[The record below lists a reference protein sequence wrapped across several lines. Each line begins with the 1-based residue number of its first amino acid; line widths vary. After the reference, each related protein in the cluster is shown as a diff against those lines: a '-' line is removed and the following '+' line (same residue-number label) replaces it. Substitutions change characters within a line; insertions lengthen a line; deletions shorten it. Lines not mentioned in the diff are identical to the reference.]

1 MLTEYL
7 LHAWSLAEYLASIT
21 SFAFPDM
28 PGDRY
33 SHLPLLQKEGLPA
46 GREMFCILIVWFV
59 TGMCTSIQSHQAQ
72 VSQTHLICV
81 FIVCKLSLN
90 KADFFFKKA
99 YFEKRDFEDLPK
111 VTFLVSDRT
120 GFLSSE

>member
-7 LHAWSLAEYLASIT
+7 LHTWSLAKYLASIT
-21 SFAFPDM
+21 SFDLPDM

-59 TGMCTSIQSHQAQ
+59 TCMCTSVQSHQAQ
-72 VSQTHLICV
+72 VSQTQLICV

-90 KADFFFKKA
+90 KADLLKKKKGI
-99 YFEKRDFEDLPK
+99 F
-111 VTFLVSDRT
+111 
-120 GFLSSE
+120 